1 MPDPNYSKMSSMH
14 FYGWRNGLKT
24 GQYYLRSKPA
34 VNATKF
40 TVNIEALLKASDEG
54 NSDELIKCLN
64 KDNEQAFKTSN
75 DLRKKKRSEAPKD
88 GQPNKKRKL
97 N

>member
-1 MPDPNYSKMSSMH
+1 M
-14 FYGWRNGLKT
+14 
-24 GQYYLRSKPA
+24 RSKPA

-64 KDNEQAFKTSN
+64 KDNEAAFKNSN

-88 GQPNKKRKL
+88 G
-97 N
+97 